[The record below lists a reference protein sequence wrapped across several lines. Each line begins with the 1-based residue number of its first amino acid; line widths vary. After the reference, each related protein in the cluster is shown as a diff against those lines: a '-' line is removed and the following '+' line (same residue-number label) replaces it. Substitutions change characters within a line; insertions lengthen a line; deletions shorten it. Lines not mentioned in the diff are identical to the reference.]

1 MPAKLKTMKVEE
13 VMISRLFEL
22 VFSNQNAKK
31 VEYLLIVKHKSI
43 RYRCVGYISKS
54 FRNLII
60 DGII

>member
-1 MPAKLKTMKVEE
+1 MEE